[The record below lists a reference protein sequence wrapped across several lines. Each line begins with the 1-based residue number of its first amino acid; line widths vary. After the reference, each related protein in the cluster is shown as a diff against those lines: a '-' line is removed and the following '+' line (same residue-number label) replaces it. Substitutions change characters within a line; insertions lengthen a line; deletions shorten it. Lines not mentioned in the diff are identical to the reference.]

1 MFLNQR
7 GEERK
12 RLVVFINVSVN
23 FKFVIN
29 IFCTVFVLF
38 LSQSDVD
45 QETEKDDAPASP
57 VSPSGRLYFF
67 HVMFFLFIVSDF
79 ILNVS

>member
-12 RLVVFINVSVN
+12 RLVVFINVLIN
-23 FKFVIN
+23 FKFVRSNLYTILGV
-29 IFCTVFVLF
+29 FFVL
-38 LSQSDVD
+38 LQNDAD

-57 VSPSGRLYFF
+57 VSPSGRLC
-67 HVMFFLFIVSDF
+67 FL
-79 ILNVS
+79 